1 MTTTIKDLVD
11 EYCRETEACSQRGE
25 EEPPISELMQ
35 TVLHRHPEIAIHL
48 DTFAAMCI
56 AELRRLAEAQLV
68 EADQLQR
75 FHEQ

>member
-11 EYCRETEACSQRGE
+11 EYCRETEAYSQRGE
-25 EEPPISELMQ
+25 EEPPM
-35 TVLHRHPEIAIHL
+35 HRHPEIAIHL